1 MAVRLQMR
9 LGMVAEHERLQD
21 SPDRILVVEPTIG
34 SVARSKGN
42 LYLLVTCRQVGR
54 GPRDAARF
62 VADAIREQYYY
73 DESAGI
79 RVCIVKAIV
88 AASKRLAH
96 DRDRYG
102 LHLDEAG
109 DGPIGIA
116 LAVVRGGELYV
127 ATVGPAEAYLVRGAR
142 LSTLP
147 DPHRERGL
155 PSTGIEPEVWRGEV
169 VVGDVLALVSPNLV
183 ERLDADELRDAMTT
197 LRPQSAMEHLHHR
210 FVAGDGVG
218 SDGAIA
224 IEATEVAATQK
235 HVSLVPVRASE
246 PLAGAPDRSPIP
258 LADTVSDGVAAVR
271 GSAASARS
279 AAGAGAG
286 RVFGSLLDALPRR
299 SSAPRRVTSASTRRE
314 TQRRGAIAV
323 IAITTLVALGAVGV
337 FLSGGGRSDADL
349 SSLTVG
355 QRALRQAQ
363 SDLDQV
369 SANGVDLVA
378 DDPTQAEHLLTDAYQ
393 QLAAAETAGVPTTA
407 TDPLRTRTV
416 VALDR
421 LYRMVDVVPG
431 VAFSFANLKSV
442 DLRALVRGPDDVPYV
457 LDAGTKAVYRIDLK
471 ARKAVPIVRMGT
483 VAGGTKVA
491 EPKLLAVGGPDLLIL
506 DAKNQL
512 WRWRPADKK
521 GAGTLTRIK
530 VNGSVQWG
538 PDIKAI
544 GTFIRNADAGL
555 YNLYVVDPS
564 EKQIERYSPAADG
577 SGFPAAPSGYL
588 QTAQALDGV
597 VQLYIDGDIFLVDS
611 GSVVRYVSGTSRDWK
626 MGGPGDTILRPD
638 PRYEAM
644 ASSSDSRQGALYA
657 WDAAN
662 DRVVAYEKASAR
674 FLGQYRLS
682 GGSTA
687 WSDVRAMLVDVPADG
702 SAPRLWWIDGSRL
715 MSALLAPASGSSSDG
730 TSASDGTTGSSASP
744 SR

>member
-42 LYLLVTCRQVGR
+42 LYLLVTCRQSGK
-54 GPRDAARF
+54 GPREAARF

-88 AASKRLAH
+88 AANKRLAH
-96 DRDRYG
+96 DRDHYG

-116 LAVVRGGELYV
+116 LAVVRGAELYV
-127 ATVGPAEAYLVRGAR
+127 ATVGPAEAFLVRAGR

-147 DPHRERGL
+147 DPHRERGM
-155 PSTGIEPEVWRGEV
+155 PSGGIEPEVWRGEMIV
-169 VVGDVLALVSPNLV
+169 DDVLALVSPNLV

-210 FVAGDGVG
+210 FVAADGRG

-224 IEATEVAATQK
+224 IEGTEVAVTQK
-235 HVSLVPVRASE
+235 HVALVPVRPAE
-246 PLAGAPDRSPIP
+246 PLAGAPDHSPIP

-271 GSAASARS
+271 GSARSARS
-279 AAGAGAG
+279 AAGVGAG
-286 RVFGSLLDALPRR
+286 RILGSLLDTLPRR
-299 SSAPRRVTSASTRRE
+299 TSGQRRVTSVSSRRE

-323 IAITTLVALGAVGV
+323 IAVTTVVALGAVGLFV
-337 FLSGGGRSDADL
+337 TQRGGADADL
-349 SSLTVG
+349 SSLTIG

-363 SDLDQV
+363 SDLSQV
-369 SANGVDLVA
+369 TANGVDLVA
-378 DDPTQAEHLLTDAYQ
+378 DDPAQAERLLSDAYQ
-393 QLAAAETAGVPTTA
+393 QLGAAETAGIPPTT
-407 TDPLRTRTV
+407 TDPLRSQAVTS
-416 VALDR
+416 LDR
-421 LYRMVDVVPG
+421 LYRMVDVVPA
-431 VAFSFANLKSV
+431 VAFSFANLKGV
-442 DLRALVRGPDDVPYV
+442 DLRTLVRGPDDVPYV
-457 LDAGTKAVYRIDLK
+457 LDAGTKAVYRVDLK
-471 ARKAVPIVRMGT
+471 ARKAVPVVRMGT
-483 VAGGTKVA
+483 PAAGTKVA
-491 EPKLLAVGGPDLLIL
+491 EPKVLAVGGPDLLIL

-521 GAGTLTRIK
+521 GAGTLTRVK
-530 VNGSVQWG
+530 VNGAVQWG
-538 PDIKAI
+538 PAVSAI
-544 GTFIRNADAGL
+544 GTFVRNADAGL
-555 YNLYVVDPS
+555 YNLYVVDPAD
-564 EKQIERYSPAADG
+564 KQIQRYSPAADG

-588 QTAQALDGV
+588 QSPQILDGV

-611 GSVVRYVSGTSRDWK
+611 GSIVRYVSGTARDWK
-626 MGGPGDTILRPD
+626 MGAPGDTILRQP

-644 ASSSDSRQGALYA
+644 ASASGSRQGAFYA

-662 DRVVAYEKASAR
+662 DRVVAFDKATGR
-674 FLGQYRLS
+674 FL
-682 GGSTA
+682 
-687 WSDVRAMLVDVPADG
+687 
-702 SAPRLWWIDGSRL
+702 
-715 MSALLAPASGSSSDG
+715 
-730 TSASDGTTGSSASP
+730 
-744 SR
+744 